1 MLRGSKNNIRTS
13 LKAFLYSLYFTHNF
27 AIKDFK
33 VLLFFFLANT
43 SHCIRHQ
50 IYKPETG
57 LGFRLKIRY
66 FRDL

>member
-1 MLRGSKNNIRTS
+1 MLRGSKNTIRTS

-33 VLLFFFLANT
+33 ALLFYFLQIHFIA
-43 SHCIRHQ
+43 IRHQ

-57 LGFRLKIRY
+57 LGFRLKNQI
-66 FRDL
+66 F